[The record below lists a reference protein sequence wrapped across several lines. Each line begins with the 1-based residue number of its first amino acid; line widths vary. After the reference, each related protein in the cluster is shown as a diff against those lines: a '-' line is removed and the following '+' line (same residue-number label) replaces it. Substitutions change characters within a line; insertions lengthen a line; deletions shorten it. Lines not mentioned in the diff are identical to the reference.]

1 METEASVSEP
11 NFLHSLWF
19 TSMTVYITTS
29 SMLMEAFCSCS
40 SHSHEHTLTLTQK
53 HTHTQTEKA
62 ESLKASLSVFRGD
75 YACITLHAPLATL
88 IQCWTFSFHTFFHLF
103 DSISQLFSP
112 KSPLFPLLHHFN
124 TFFFRLCLLFSCA
137 SLTSLTA
144 VQFVHLCYEVASR
157 SFSATLQWYGPRL
170 PGNPTV
176 KSLSVLTGPLKCNQ
190 PLLSQ
195 IYSVSLYFRAPLN
208 TVQASASTFKPFLPK
223 E

>member
-1 METEASVSEP
+1 MLDCRWGWELGVAIDCYRGNVFYSLAVSRGP
-11 NFLHSLWF
+11 SQDCMVCGVL
-19 TSMTVYITTS
+19 VV
-29 SMLMEAFCSCS
+29 
-40 SHSHEHTLTLTQK
+40 HTHTKT

-124 TFFFRLCLLFSCA
+124 TFFFRLCLLFSRA

-157 SFSATLQWYGPRL
+157 SFSATLQ
-170 PGNPTV
+170 
-176 KSLSVLTGPLKCNQ
+176 
-190 PLLSQ
+190 
-195 IYSVSLYFRAPLN
+195 
-208 TVQASASTFKPFLPK
+208 
-223 E
+223 